1 MPLSRCFVLLC
12 CLICNLAAVCAL
24 TTNRHVCVP
33 VVLPNPGELY
43 RTRNVVVTLY
53 GRSLVNKS
61 VIDIIKTH
69 KWASETYHASLS
81 VGRTAAVLEA
91 ISRMAVAP
99 MRLDIGKAAQ
109 LFQVGQTHR
118 QTTAVLCHHTLTLAN
133 SCSLPAFRSMYSMMN
148 PLPGC
153 HSWLPRLPAPWRSTP
168 QHLLHR
174 PPAVPSQRTLYD
186 TNTTPCTKCT
196 LTQSTNLGP
205 LRCCTALVASVAW
218 LRAC

>member
-1 MPLSRCFVLLC
+1 MIPLIGTCVPAKVSSLSPAFTPLSRSFVLLC
-12 CLICNLAAVCAL
+12 CLVWNLAAVCAL

-33 VVLPNPGELY
+33 VVLPNTGELY

-109 LFQVGQTHR
+109 LFQVGQNHR
-118 QTTAVLCHHTLTLAN
+118 QT
-133 SCSLPAFRSMYSMMN
+133 
-148 PLPGC
+148 
-153 HSWLPRLPAPWRSTP
+153 
-168 QHLLHR
+168 
-174 PPAVPSQRTLYD
+174 
-186 TNTTPCTKCT
+186 K
-196 LTQSTNLGP
+196 QS
-205 LRCCTALVASVAW
+205 SVTI
-218 LRAC
+218 L

>member
-1 MPLSRCFVLLC
+1 M
-12 CLICNLAAVCAL
+12 
-24 TTNRHVCVP
+24 CVP
-33 VVLPNPGELY
+33 VGLPNTGELY

-109 LFQVGQTHR
+109 LFQVGQNHKSTKKKNMTLSPYFDPCQFLFVACFSQHVFDDEP
-118 QTTAVLCHHTLTLAN
+118 TAWVSQLVTEIASTLAKHT
-133 SCSLPAFRSMYSMMN
+133 A
-148 PLPGC
+148 
-153 HSWLPRLPAPWRSTP
+153 APVA
-168 QHLLHR
+168 Q
-174 PPAVPSQRTLYD
+174 
-186 TNTTPCTKCT
+186 
-196 LTQSTNLGP
+196 
-205 LRCCTALVASVAW
+205 TASGAKPKDIV
-218 LRAC
+218 R